1 MTPYAEWAAQYP
13 QAAAALTLVLAPP
26 TPSPAEHAGKSE
38 AWAQQQD
45 RMTVARAGGMAWR
58 NNVGATPARCPD
70 CNAPQRPVR
79 YGLANDS
86 HQLNEQFK
94 SADLICVIPRLI
106 TPEMVGTT
114 IGQFGSIESKRPG
127 WVYSATPR
135 EVAQAAW
142 AALLKRHHAFAT
154 FSTGDLML

>member
-1 MTPYAEWAAQYP
+1 MTPFAEWAAQYP
-13 QAAAALTLVLAPP
+13 EAAAKLTLVFMPP

-38 AWAQQQD
+38 AWAQQRD

-86 HQLNEQFK
+86 HQLNQKIK
-94 SADLICVIPRLI
+94 SADLICSIPRLI
-106 TPEMVGTT
+106 TLEMVGTT
-114 IGQFGSIESKRPG
+114 IAQFGSIESKRPG
-127 WVYSATPR
+127 WTYSGTPR

-142 AALLKRHHAFAT
+142 AALLLQQGAFAK
-154 FSTGDLML
+154 FSTGDIEL